1 VRIARVVG
9 AVGRLLVAIGV
20 LLLLFVAY
28 QLWGTGLQE
37 QRAQSELRDEI
48 EELFAEAEEAAPTPI
63 VEPDGGPRPTTATT
77 EPPLPPPE
85 GDAVA
90 VIRIPSIDVEK
101 VVVEG
106 VSVADLKRAPGHYPM
121 TPMPGQAG
129 NAGIAGHRTTY
140 GAPFYRL
147 NELDEGE
154 EILVRTIQG
163 EFRYVVDSIRVVR
176 PDQVEVLD
184 PTEEARL
191 TLTTCEPRFSARR
204 RLIVSAV
211 LQDRPAPS
219 PTTTSTTSSTTSTT
233 LPGEDEPDE
242 PPDEPLEEEEPEQTE
257 TVGFE
262 DPAGLSGDPAARWPT
277 FWWGLATVAV
287 ALVLWLIARRLSKRW
302 VYVLGAPVFLVVLF
316 VFFENVS
323 RLLPANV

>member
-1 VRIARVVG
+1 MLG
-9 AVGRLLVAIGV
+9 AVGRVLVGGGI

-37 QRAQSELRDEI
+37 QRAQRELRKEV
-48 EELFAEAEEAAPTPI
+48 EELFAEAEELSPTPI
-63 VEPDGGPRPTTATT
+63 VEPDGGPPPSTTTT
-77 EPPLPPPE
+77 EPPLPPPD

-106 VSVADLKRAPGHYPM
+106 VRVNDLKRAPGHYPQ

-129 NAGIAGHRTTY
+129 NAAIAGHRTTY

-147 NELDEGE
+147 DELDEGE
-154 EILVRTIQG
+154 EILVRTVQG
-163 EFRYVVDSIRVVR
+163 EFRYVIDRVHVVR
-176 PDQVEVLD
+176 PEQVEVLD
-184 PTEEARL
+184 QTEEARL

-211 LQDRPAPS
+211 LDDDPAPS
-219 PTTTSTTSSTTSTT
+219 PTTTTSTTTTSTTVAPDEEDGSTTSTT
-233 LPGEDEPDE
+233 VRRTTTTTEPEEDE
-242 PPDEPLEEEEPEQTE
+242 EEALA
-257 TVGFE
+257 FE

-277 FWWGLATVAV
+277 FWWGFAAAGVGFA
-287 ALVLWLIARRLSKRW
+287 LWLLARRWRPLW
-302 VYVLGAPVFLVVLF
+302 VYLLGAPAFLVVLF